1 MYKCFGTVKT
11 RNCIYIHS
19 VTENVLI
26 TSKKYLE
33 EKNFWIF
40 TPIQHRLT
48 SHAKYTITKET
59 LISLHCIVLR
69 VTYHCA
75 HYASQ

>member
-11 RNCIYIHS
+11 QNYIYIHS

-33 EKNFWIF
+33 EKNVG
-40 TPIQHRLT
+40 P
-48 SHAKYTITKET
+48 
-59 LISLHCIVLR
+59 LHPYKIV
-69 VTYHCA
+69 
-75 HYASQ
+75 